1 MGFFSHMRDA
11 KSGLAEVSTFA
22 CRILTENNKTTQ
34 WRTLSQS
41 MKKKKKT
48 SLNTCKC
55 QEWLFLKI
63 AIECYNFICCF
74 PDLASFF
81 NEATSEEPKFKS
93 RMALFCWHSYPE
105 EIWN

>member
-41 MKKKKKT
+41 MKKKK
-48 SLNTCKC
+48 N
-55 QEWLFLKI
+55 QLKHLQVPGVTI
-63 AIECYNFICCF
+63 
-74 PDLASFF
+74 
-81 NEATSEEPKFKS
+81 PKNS
-93 RMALFCWHSYPE
+93 NWML
-105 EIWN
+105 